1 MYQLLPSPNVAR
13 TCMTPGDEVFEEK
26 KKKKKKKRKSVNIKQ
41 LLPN

>member
-13 TCMTPGDEVFEEK
+13 TCMTPGDEIFEE
-26 KKKKKKKRKSVNIKQ
+26 KKKKRKSVNIKQ

>member
-26 KKKKKKKRKSVNIKQ
+26 KKRKSVNIKQ

>member
-26 KKKKKKKRKSVNIKQ
+26 KKKKKKSVNIKQ

>member
-26 KKKKKKKRKSVNIKQ
+26 KKKKKKKKKICEH
-41 LLPN
+41 